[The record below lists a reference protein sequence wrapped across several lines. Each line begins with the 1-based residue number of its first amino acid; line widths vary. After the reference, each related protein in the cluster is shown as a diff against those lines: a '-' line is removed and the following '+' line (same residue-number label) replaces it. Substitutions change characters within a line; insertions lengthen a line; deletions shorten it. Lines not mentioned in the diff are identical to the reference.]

1 MTIAEILK
9 GLNVKR
15 ITGPLEKE
23 IEGIAYDSRVVK
35 KGFLFVAIKGLS
47 VDGHAFIKDV
57 ISKGAA
63 GVVTEKAVDVQN
75 EITVIEV
82 DDSRDALAL
91 MSAAFYRDPYKKL
104 SLIGITG
111 TNGKTTTSYITKNI
125 LEVWGKKV
133 GLLGTVQYI
142 VANKI
147 LPASHTTPES
157 LDLQGYL
164 REMVDNNIEYG
175 VIEVSSHALA
185 LKRVKG
191 CSFRVAVFTNFS
203 QDHLDFHGTME
214 DYFAAKTKLFDYL
227 GKDDYAVLNWDDPMV
242 RSLAEKL
249 NCHCITCGL
258 ERGAMLRAKNITD
271 NRQQTTDNRLQTTDD
286 RLQTTDNRQ
295 QWGLSFMI
303 QTPEDEFL
311 VRSELIGRNNI
322 YNILMSAG
330 AAYALG
336 VSREAIIEGIRT
348 VKPIEGRLEKI
359 DAGQNFLCIVDYAHT
374 EDALKKLIE
383 EARLITGG
391 KIITVFGCG
400 GDRDRTKRPKMGV
413 VASDLSD
420 FVVIT
425 SDNPRIE
432 EPSEIIKDIIKG
444 IKKDNYI
451 IEPDRAKA
459 IEKAVSI
466 AKTGDTLLIAG
477 KGHENYQEIKG
488 IRYPFSDKEVFKKI
502 IQNAKFKMQN
512 GE

>member
-15 ITGPLEKE
+15 VTGPLEKE

-75 EITVIEV
+75 EVAVIEV

-91 MSAAFYRDPYKKL
+91 MSAAFYRDPSKKL

-242 RSLAEKL
+242 RSLGEKL

-271 NRQQTTDNRLQTTDD
+271 NRLQTTDY
-286 RLQTTDNRQ
+286 RR

-303 QTPEDEFL
+303 QTPEDRFA
-311 VRSELIGRNNI
+311 VSSGLIGRNNI

-330 AAYALG
+330 VAYALG

-466 AKTGDTLLIAG
+466 ANTGDILLIAG

-502 IQNAKFKMQN
+502 IQNLK

>member
-47 VDGHAFIKDV
+47 VDGHVFIKDV
-57 ISKGAA
+57 ISKGAV
-63 GVVTEKAVDVQN
+63 GVVTEKAVHVQN

-91 MSAAFYRDPYKKL
+91 MSAAFYRDPSKKL

-157 LDLQGYL
+157 LDIQGYL

-214 DYFAAKTKLFDYL
+214 DYFAAKTMLFDYL

-242 RSLAEKL
+242 RSVAEKL
-249 NCHCITCGL
+249 NCHCITCGI
-258 ERGAMLRAKNITD
+258 ERGAMLRAENITD
-271 NRQQTTDNRLQTTDD
+271 NRQQTTDY
-286 RLQTTDNRQ
+286 RQ
-295 QWGLSFMI
+295 QWGLSFDI
-303 QTPEDEFL
+303 QMPDDRFTL
-311 VRSELIGRNNI
+311 KSGLIGRNNV

-330 AAYALG
+330 VAYALG

-348 VKPIEGRLEKI
+348 VKPVEGRLEKI

-400 GDRDRTKRPKMGV
+400 GDRDRTKRPKMGA

-432 EPSEIIKDIIKG
+432 EPSEIINDIIKG
-444 IKKDNYI
+444 IKKDNYM

-459 IEKAVSI
+459 IEKAI
-466 AKTGDTLLIAG
+466 CIGKTGDILLIAG

-488 IRYPFSDKEVFKKI
+488 IRYPFSDKEVFKKT
-502 IQNAKFKMQN
+502 IQNLK

>member
-9 GLNVKR
+9 GLNVKQV
-15 ITGPLEKE
+15 TGTLEKE

-75 EITVIEV
+75 EVAVIEV

-91 MSAAFYRDPYKKL
+91 MSAAFYRDPSKKL

-164 REMVDNNIEYG
+164 REMVDNNVEYG

-271 NRQQTTDNRLQTTDD
+271 NRQQTTDNR
-286 RLQTTDNRQ
+286 Q

-336 VSREAIIEGIRT
+336 ISREAIIEGIRT

-466 AKTGDTLLIAG
+466 ANTGDILLIAG

-502 IQNAKFKMQN
+502 IQNLK

>member
-1 MTIAEILK
+1 
-9 GLNVKR
+9 
-15 ITGPLEKE
+15 
-23 IEGIAYDSRVVK
+23 
-35 KGFLFVAIKGLS
+35 
-47 VDGHAFIKDV
+47 GHAFIKDV
-57 ISKGAA
+57 ISKGAV

-75 EITVIEV
+75 EITLIEV
-82 DDSRDALAL
+82 NDSRDALAL
-91 MSAAFYRDPYKKL
+91 MSAAFYRDPSKKL

-133 GLLGTVQYI
+133 GLLGTVQYM

-157 LDLQGYL
+157 LDIQGYL

-214 DYFAAKTKLFDYL
+214 DYFAAKTMLFDYL

-258 ERGAMLRAKNITD
+258 ERGAMLRAEEIQSTESRSVGTQNTD
-271 NRQQTTDNRLQTTDD
+271 NPPAPPL
-286 RLQTTDNRQ
+286 LKGGGGGLI
-295 QWGLSFMI
+295 WELSFMI
-303 QTPEDEFL
+303 QTSEDRFA
-311 VRSELIGRNNI
+311 VSSALIGHNNV

-330 AAYALG
+330 VAYALG

-348 VKPIEGRLEKI
+348 VKPVEGRLEKI

-400 GDRDRTKRPKMGV
+400 GDRDRTKRPKMGA

-432 EPSEIIKDIIKG
+432 EPSEIINDIIKG
-444 IKKDNYI
+444 IKKENYM

-459 IEKAVSI
+459 IEIAVSI
-466 AKTGDTLLIAG
+466 AKTV
-477 KGHENYQEIKG
+477 N
-488 IRYPFSDKEVFKKI
+488 
-502 IQNAKFKMQN
+502 
-512 GE
+512 

>member
-1 MTIAEILK
+1 MTIAEILR

-57 ISKGAA
+57 ISKGAV

-91 MSAAFYRDPYKKL
+91 MSAAFYRDPSKKL

-214 DYFAAKTKLFDYL
+214 DYFAAKTMLFDYL

-242 RSLAEKL
+242 RSLGEKL
-249 NCHCITCGL
+249 NCHCITCGI

-271 NRQQTTDNRLQTTDD
+271 NRQQTADNRL
-286 RLQTTDNRQ
+286 
-295 QWGLSFMI
+295 QWGLSFDI
-303 QTPEDEFL
+303 QMPDDRFTL
-311 VRSELIGRNNI
+311 KSALIGRNNI

-330 AAYALG
+330 VAYALG

-348 VKPIEGRLEKI
+348 VKPVEGRLEKI

-400 GDRDRTKRPKMGV
+400 GDRDRTKRPKMGA

-444 IKKDNYI
+444 IKKDNYM

-466 AKTGDTLLIAG
+466 AKTGDILLIAG

-488 IRYPFSDKEVFKKI
+488 IRYPFSDKEVFKKT
-502 IQNAKFKMQN
+502 IQNLK
-512 GE
+512 

>member
-1 MTIAEILK
+1 
-9 GLNVKR
+9 
-15 ITGPLEKE
+15 LEKE

-57 ISKGAA
+57 ISKGAV

-91 MSAAFYRDPYKKL
+91 MSAAFYRDPSKKL

-214 DYFAAKTKLFDYL
+214 DYFAAKTMLFDYL

-242 RSLAEKL
+242 RSLGEKL
-249 NCHCITCGL
+249 NCHCITCGI
-258 ERGAMLRAKNITD
+258 ERGTMLRAKNITD
-271 NRQQTTDNRLQTTDD
+271 NRQQTADNRL
-286 RLQTTDNRQ
+286 
-295 QWGLSFMI
+295 QWGLSFDI
-303 QTPEDEFL
+303 QMPDDRFTL
-311 VRSELIGRNNI
+311 KSGLIGRNNV

-330 AAYALG
+330 VAYALG

-348 VKPIEGRLEKI
+348 VKPVEGRLEKI

-400 GDRDRTKRPKMGV
+400 GDRDRTKRPKMGA

-444 IKKDNYI
+444 IKKDNYM

-466 AKTGDTLLIAG
+466 AKTGDILLIAG

-488 IRYPFSDKEVFKKI
+488 IRYPFSDKE
-502 IQNAKFKMQN
+502 
-512 GE
+512 

>member
-1 MTIAEILK
+1 MTIAEILR

-57 ISKGAA
+57 ISKGAV

-91 MSAAFYRDPYKKL
+91 MSAAFYRDPSKKL

-214 DYFAAKTKLFDYL
+214 DYFAAKTMLFDYL

-242 RSLAEKL
+242 RSLGEKL

-271 NRQQTTDNRLQTTDD
+271 NRLQTADNRL
-286 RLQTTDNRQ
+286 
-295 QWGLSFMI
+295 QWGLSFDI
-303 QTPEDEFL
+303 QMPDDRFTL
-311 VRSELIGRNNI
+311 KSGLIGRNNV

-330 AAYALG
+330 VAYALG

-348 VKPIEGRLEKI
+348 VKPVEGRLEKI

-400 GDRDRTKRPKMGV
+400 GDRDRTKRPKMGA

-444 IKKDNYI
+444 IKKDNYM

-488 IRYPFSDKEVFKKI
+488 IRYPFSDKEVFK
-502 IQNAKFKMQN
+502 
-512 GE
+512 

>member
-15 ITGPLEKE
+15 VTGPLEKE
-23 IEGIAYDSRVVK
+23 IEGIAYDSRIVK

-75 EITVIEV
+75 EVAVIEV

-91 MSAAFYRDPYKKL
+91 MSAAFYRDPSKKL

-214 DYFAAKTKLFDYL
+214 DYFAAKAMLFDYL

-432 EPSEIIKDIIKG
+432 EPSEIIKDIIKC

-459 IEKAVSI
+459 IEKAISI

-502 IQNAKFKMQN
+502 IQNAKW
-512 GE
+512 

>member
-1 MTIAEILK
+1 
-9 GLNVKR
+9 
-15 ITGPLEKE
+15 
-23 IEGIAYDSRVVK
+23 
-35 KGFLFVAIKGLS
+35 LFVAIKGLS

-75 EITVIEV
+75 EVAVIEV

-91 MSAAFYRDPYKKL
+91 MSAAFYRDPSKKL

-214 DYFAAKTKLFDYL
+214 DYFAAKAMLFDYL

-271 NRQQTTDNRLQTTDD
+271 NRQ
-286 RLQTTDNRQ
+286 QTTDNRQ

-432 EPSEIIKDIIKG
+432 EPSEIIKDIIKW

-459 IEKAVSI
+459 IEKAISI

-502 IQNAKFKMQN
+502 IQNAKW
-512 GE
+512 

>member
-1 MTIAEILK
+1 MTIAEILR

-57 ISKGAA
+57 ISKGAV

-91 MSAAFYRDPYKKL
+91 MSAAFYRDPSKKL

-214 DYFAAKTKLFDYL
+214 DYFAAKTMLFDYL

-242 RSLAEKL
+242 RSLGEKL

-271 NRQQTTDNRLQTTDD
+271 NRLQTADNRL
-286 RLQTTDNRQ
+286 
-295 QWGLSFMI
+295 QWGLSFDI
-303 QTPEDEFL
+303 QMPDDRFTL
-311 VRSELIGRNNI
+311 KSGLIGRNNV

-330 AAYALG
+330 VAYALG

-348 VKPIEGRLEKI
+348 VKPVEGRLEKI

-400 GDRDRTKRPKMGV
+400 GDRDRTKRPKMGA

-444 IKKDNYI
+444 IKKDNYM

-488 IRYPFSDKEVFKKI
+488 IRYPF
-502 IQNAKFKMQN
+502 
-512 GE
+512 

>member
-1 MTIAEILK
+1 MTIAEILR

-57 ISKGAA
+57 ISKGAV

-91 MSAAFYRDPYKKL
+91 MSAAFYRDPSKKL

-214 DYFAAKTKLFDYL
+214 DYFAAKTMLFDYL

-242 RSLAEKL
+242 RSLGEKL

-271 NRQQTTDNRLQTTDD
+271 NRLQTADNRL
-286 RLQTTDNRQ
+286 
-295 QWGLSFMI
+295 QWGLSFDI
-303 QTPEDEFL
+303 QMPDDRFT
-311 VRSELIGRNNI
+311 VKSGLIGRNNV

-330 AAYALG
+330 VAYALG

-348 VKPIEGRLEKI
+348 VKPVEGRLEKI

-400 GDRDRTKRPKMGV
+400 GDRDRTKRPKMGA

-444 IKKDNYI
+444 IKKDNYM

-488 IRYPFSDKEVFKKI
+488 IRYPFSDKEVFKKT
-502 IQNAKFKMQN
+502 IQNLK
-512 GE
+512 

>member
-1 MTIAEILK
+1 MTIAEILR

-15 ITGPLEKE
+15 ITGPPEKE
-23 IEGIAYDSRVVK
+23 IEGIAYDSRLVK
-35 KGFLFVAIKGLS
+35 KGFLFVAIKGFS

-57 ISKGAA
+57 ISKGAV
-63 GVVTEKAVDVQN
+63 GVVTEKAVDVED

-91 MSAAFYRDPYKKL
+91 MSAAFYRDPSKKL

-214 DYFAAKTKLFDYL
+214 DYFAAKAMLFDYL
-227 GKDDYAVLNWDDPMV
+227 EKDDYAVLNWDDPMV
-242 RSLAEKL
+242 RSLAGKL

-258 ERGAMLRAKNITD
+258 ERGAMLRAMDITD
-271 NRQQTTDNRLQTTDD
+271 NRQQTTDNRLQ
-286 RLQTTDNRQ
+286 
-295 QWGLSFMI
+295 WGLSFKI

-336 VSREAIIEGIRT
+336 ISREAIIEGIRT

-359 DAGQNFLCIVDYAHT
+359 DAGQNFLCIADYAHT
-374 EDALKKLIE
+374 EDELQKLIE
-383 EARLITGG
+383 EARLITAG

-400 GDRDRTKRPKMGV
+400 GDRDRTKRPKMGA

-425 SDNPRIE
+425 SDNSRIE
-432 EPSEIIKDIIKG
+432 EASEIIKDIIKG
-444 IKKDNYI
+444 IKKDNYM

-466 AKTGDTLLIAG
+466 AKTGDILLIAG

-512 GE
+512 G

>member
-1 MTIAEILK
+1 MTIAEILR

-15 ITGPLEKE
+15 ITGPPEKE
-23 IEGIAYDSRVVK
+23 IEGIAYDSRLVK

-47 VDGHAFIKDV
+47 VDGRAFIKDV
-57 ISKGAA
+57 ISKGAV
-63 GVVTEKAVDVQN
+63 GVVTEKAVDVED

-91 MSAAFYRDPYKKL
+91 MSAAFYRDPSKKL

-214 DYFAAKTKLFDYL
+214 DYFAAKAMLFDYL

-258 ERGAMLRAKNITD
+258 ERGAMLRAEEIAEDKA
-271 NRQQTTDNRLQTTDD
+271 
-286 RLQTTDNRQ
+286 
-295 QWGLSFMI
+295 QWRLSFTV
-303 QTPEDEFL
+303 QSPQDKFA
-311 VRSELIGRNNI
+311 VKSGLIGRNNV

-330 AAYALG
+330 VAYALG

-348 VKPIEGRLEKI
+348 VKPVEGRLEKI
-359 DAGQNFLCIVDYAHT
+359 DEGQNFLCIVDYAHT

-383 EARLITGG
+383 EARLITSG

-400 GDRDRTKRPKMGV
+400 GERDRTKRPKMGA

-425 SDNPRIE
+425 SDNSRIE

-444 IKKDNYI
+444 IKKDNYM

-459 IEKAVSI
+459 IEKAVY
-466 AKTGDTLLIAG
+466 AARAGDVLLIAG

-488 IRYPFSDKEVFKKI
+488 IRYPFSDKEVFKKT

>member
-1 MTIAEILK
+1 MTIAEILR

-15 ITGPLEKE
+15 ITGPPEKE
-23 IEGIAYDSRVVK
+23 IEGIAYDSRLVK

-47 VDGHAFIKDV
+47 VDGRAFIKDV
-57 ISKGAA
+57 ISKGAV
-63 GVVTEKAVDVQN
+63 GVVTEKAVDVED

-91 MSAAFYRDPYKKL
+91 MSAAFYRDPSKKL

-214 DYFAAKTKLFDYL
+214 DYFAAKAMLFDYL

-258 ERGAMLRAKNITD
+258 ERGAMLRAEEIAEDKA
-271 NRQQTTDNRLQTTDD
+271 
-286 RLQTTDNRQ
+286 
-295 QWGLSFMI
+295 QWRLSFTV
-303 QTPEDEFL
+303 QSPQDKFA
-311 VRSELIGRNNI
+311 VKSGLIGRNNV

-330 AAYALG
+330 VAYALG

-348 VKPIEGRLEKI
+348 VKPVEGRLEKI
-359 DAGQNFLCIVDYAHT
+359 DEGQNFLCIVDYAHT

-383 EARLITGG
+383 EARLITSG

-400 GDRDRTKRPKMGV
+400 GERDRTKRPKMGA

-425 SDNPRIE
+425 SDNSRIE

-444 IKKDNYI
+444 IKKDNYM

-459 IEKAVSI
+459 IEKAVY
-466 AKTGDTLLIAG
+466 AARAGDVLLIAG

-488 IRYPFSDKEVFKKI
+488 IRYPFSDKEVFKQT
-502 IQNAKFKMQN
+502 IQNAKFKIQN

>member
-1 MTIAEILK
+1 MTIAEILR

-15 ITGPLEKE
+15 ITGPLELEKE

-35 KGFLFVAIKGLS
+35 KGFIFVAIKGLS

-57 ISKGAA
+57 ISKGAV

-91 MSAAFYRDPYKKL
+91 MSAAFYRDPSKKL

-214 DYFAAKTKLFDYL
+214 DYFAAKTMLFDYL

-242 RSLAEKL
+242 RSLGEKL
-249 NCHCITCGL
+249 NCHCITCGI
-258 ERGAMLRAKNITD
+258 ERGAMLRAMNI
-271 NRQQTTDNRLQTTDD
+271 TDNRLQTTDY
-286 RLQTTDNRQ
+286 RQQTTDNRQ
-295 QWGLSFMI
+295 Q
-303 QTPEDEFL
+303 TT
-311 VRSELIGRNNI
+311 V
-322 YNILMSAG
+322 G
-330 AAYALG
+330 AFIHD
-336 VSREAIIEGIRT
+336 S
-348 VKPIEGRLEKI
+348 
-359 DAGQNFLCIVDYAHT
+359 
-374 EDALKKLIE
+374 
-383 EARLITGG
+383 
-391 KIITVFGCG
+391 
-400 GDRDRTKRPKMGV
+400 
-413 VASDLSD
+413 
-420 FVVIT
+420 
-425 SDNPRIE
+425 NP
-432 EPSEIIKDIIKG
+432 
-444 IKKDNYI
+444 
-451 IEPDRAKA
+451 
-459 IEKAVSI
+459 
-466 AKTGDTLLIAG
+466 
-477 KGHENYQEIKG
+477 
-488 IRYPFSDKEVFKKI
+488 
-502 IQNAKFKMQN
+502 
-512 GE
+512 

>member
-1 MTIAEILK
+1 MTIAEILR

-15 ITGPLEKE
+15 ITGPPEKE

-57 ISKGAA
+57 ISKGAV

-91 MSAAFYRDPYKKL
+91 MSAAFYRDPSKKL

-214 DYFAAKTKLFDYL
+214 DYFAAKTMLFDYL

-242 RSLAEKL
+242 RSLGEKL

-271 NRQQTTDNRLQTTDD
+271 NRLQTADNRL
-286 RLQTTDNRQ
+286 
-295 QWGLSFMI
+295 QWGLSFDI
-303 QTPEDEFL
+303 QMPDDRFTL
-311 VRSELIGRNNI
+311 KSGLIGRNNV

-330 AAYALG
+330 VAYALG

-348 VKPIEGRLEKI
+348 VKPVEGRLEKI

-400 GDRDRTKRPKMGV
+400 GDRDRTKRPKMGA

-444 IKKDNYI
+444 IKKDNYM

-488 IRYPFSDKEVFKKI
+488 IRYPFSDKEVFKKT
-502 IQNAKFKMQN
+502 IQNLK
-512 GE
+512 

>member
-15 ITGPLEKE
+15 VTGPLEKE
-23 IEGIAYDSRVVK
+23 IEGIAYDSRIVK

-91 MSAAFYRDPYKKL
+91 MSAAFYRDPSKKL

-214 DYFAAKTKLFDYL
+214 DYFAAKAMLFDYL

-432 EPSEIIKDIIKG
+432 EASEIIKDIIKG
-444 IKKDNYI
+444 IKKDNYM

-466 AKTGDTLLIAG
+466 ANTGDILLIAG

-502 IQNAKFKMQN
+502 IQNAKW
-512 GE
+512 